1 MRPTHLTAI
10 VIALGL
16 VGCSTDLPPTAGSVS
31 GSNPQASAAFQTAR
45 QSEDS
50 GNTRRAIKQYKN
62 VAEKYP
68 WAEEAA
74 EARFRQAKLLQS
86 KGETVKAFDAYQELI
101 NRYRGSDLYTEA
113 LSTQARMAQ
122 AAADGEIKTSFL
134 GMKSKLSAP
143 KIVGMLNK
151 VRENAPAAPS
161 ASRAQFAIGELYQSR
176 GGRDDVP
183 KAISAY
189 RILVR
194 DYPDSR
200 EAAEGQYRIGVI
212 LTMQAERGN
221 QDQANID
228 QAREAFQD
236 YLDRYPG
243 HAKNADA
250 RRQLSAIGS
259 KDVQRSFDVA
269 EFYLKK
275 GQTESAKFYYREVM
289 RQSKS
294 GDLYNR
300 AKARLAELG
309 E

>member
-16 VGCSTDLPPTAGSVS
+16 VGCSSDLPPTAGSVS
-31 GSNPQASAAFQTAR
+31 GSNPQASAAFQKA
-45 QSEDS
+45 QQAENS
-50 GNTRRAIKQYKN
+50 GSTRRAIGLYED
-62 VAEKYP
+62 VADQYP
-68 WAEEAA
+68 WAEEAP
-74 EARFRQAKLLQS
+74 EARFRQAKLLQQR
-86 KGETVKAFDAYQELI
+86 GDTVKAFDAYQELI
-101 NRYRGSDLYTEA
+101 TRYRGSDLYVDA
-113 LSTQARMAQ
+113 LNTQAQMAQ
-122 AAADGEIKTSFL
+122 SAADGEIKTSFL
-134 GMKSKLSAP
+134 GLKQNLSST
-143 KIVGMLNK
+143 KVVGMLNK

-161 ASRAQFAIGELYQSR
+161 ASKALFGIGELYQSR
-176 GGRDDVP
+176 GEAP
-183 KAISAY
+183 KAIAGY
-189 RILVR
+189 RELVR
-194 DYPDSR
+194 EYPDSR

-212 LTMQAERGN
+212 LTKQAERGN

-228 QAREAFQD
+228 LAREAFQD

-243 HAKNADA
+243 HAKNPDA
-250 RRQLSAIGS
+250 RRQLSALGG
-259 KDVQRSFDVA
+259 KDIQRSFDVA

-294 GDLYNR
+294 GDLHNR

>member
-16 VGCSTDLPPTAGSVS
+16 AGCSTDLPPTAGSVS
-31 GSNPQASAAFQTAR
+31 GTNPQASAAFQAAR
-45 QSEDS
+45 QSESS
-50 GNTRRAIKQYKN
+50 GNSRRAIKQYED

-68 WAEEAA
+68 WAEEAP

-86 KGETVKAFDAYQELI
+86 RGETLKAFDAYQELI
-101 NRYRGSDLYTEA
+101 TRYRGSDLYTDA

-134 GMKSKLSAP
+134 GMKSNLSST

-151 VRENAPAAPS
+151 VRANAPAAPS
-161 ASRAQFAIGELYQSR
+161 ASKAQFAIGELYQSR
-176 GGRDDVP
+176 GEAT
-183 KAISAY
+183 KAVNAY
-189 RILVR
+189 HALVR
-194 DYPDSR
+194 EYPDSR

-212 LTMQAERGN
+212 LTKQAERGN

-228 QAREAFQD
+228 LAREAFQD

-250 RRQLSAIGS
+250 RRQLSAIGG

-294 GDLYNR
+294 GDLHDR
-300 AKARLAELG
+300 ARARLAELG